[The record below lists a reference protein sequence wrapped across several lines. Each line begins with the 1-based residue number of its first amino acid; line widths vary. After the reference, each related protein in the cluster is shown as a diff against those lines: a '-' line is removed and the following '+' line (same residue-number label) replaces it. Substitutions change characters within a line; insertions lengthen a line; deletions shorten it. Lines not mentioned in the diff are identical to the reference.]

1 MNEEQVKRILKAD
14 QESQSAYD
22 AALEQ
27 AHTVPIMAAQRV
39 EALLA
44 RVKESAET
52 EAIKI
57 IMDASGSGT
66 NLDAEETQHQEFRR
80 MEVLAKSNH
89 DKAVKFVLRKLIG
102 ANSNSE

>member
-14 QESQSAYD
+14 QEAQSAYD

-39 EALLA
+39 EDLLV
-44 RVKESAET
+44 RVKESAEA

-66 NLDAEETQHQEFRR
+66 NLDAEETQHQDFRR
-80 MEVLAKSNH
+80 MEVLAKANH
-89 DKAVKFVLRKLIG
+89 EKAVNFVLKKLIG
-102 ANSNSE
+102 ADSNSD